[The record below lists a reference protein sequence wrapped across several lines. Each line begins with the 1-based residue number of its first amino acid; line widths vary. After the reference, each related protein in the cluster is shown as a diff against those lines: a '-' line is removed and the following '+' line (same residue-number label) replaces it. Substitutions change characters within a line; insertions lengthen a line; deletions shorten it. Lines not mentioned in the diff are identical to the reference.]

1 LLLADFFLFQ
11 FSFLVLKQGNVVAR
25 VPGVN
30 ELYEGLVE
38 RFVKWADPQVL
49 RQMRDVFSH
58 YDEADAKW
66 GLLAAISLFR
76 ALAFETAERLG
87 YSYPWEANTQ
97 VTKWIRAR
105 FQKQIPARE
114 KRDGGATV
122 IINVSIHSSSSR
134 HEPNDLSFIAF
145 SSWFL

>member
-1 LLLADFFLFQ
+1 MCWFVVGKLFFVSVQL
-11 FSFLVLKQGNVVAR
+11 SVLKQENGVAR

-58 YDEADAKW
+58 YDEADVKW

-76 ALAFETAERLG
+76 ALAFETSERLG
-87 YSYPWEANTQ
+87 YSYPWEANMQ
-97 VTKWIRAR
+97 VTEWIRAR
-105 FQKQIPARE
+105 FQK
-114 KRDGGATV
+114 
-122 IINVSIHSSSSR
+122 
-134 HEPNDLSFIAF
+134 
-145 SSWFL
+145 